1 MRVHLKWIIYVI
13 DCISSKEHI
22 SMKEHFKQRDAI
34 LNKRSYIKIVLYEI
48 ITDNENIPILQSS

>member
-1 MRVHLKWIIYVI
+1 MRIHLKWIIYVI

-34 LNKRSYIKIVLYEI
+34 LKGATFK
-48 ITDNENIPILQSS
+48 